1 MTTINE
7 IQGIVEHTRSLSNKK
22 DKLEYLKSLD
32 RDVLN
37 FLSGNIKKD
46 GIAKAIASEI
56 PRHNT
61 TFSDSIMEDV
71 ILSFKDASLYSRKRD
86 KIRMI
91 RMINLIEKDRELVLT
106 ILYGS
111 LKLGLKIPIPE
122 PEFGDIIKP
131 QLCGTGIEF
140 DPKTWIIEEKF
151 DGIRCIAT
159 NNNGK
164 ITLQSRNGKVL
175 NVPIIARSLLDVLPS
190 GCTVDGE
197 IVDQSGDFQ
206 KLDRKSDTLVYQI
219 FDIIFVGKK
228 PIIDSLLKDRL
239 IILKNSIIEN
249 NHVKISQ
256 PLNLNSIEE
265 IDSWITETGAEG
277 IVAKFYDEPYI
288 YNGRKNFIKYKLFK
302 ECTAKVIGYN
312 MGEGRRKNTIG
323 AINIIPENSNVI
335 TKCGSGFNDSDLDYM
350 KEIIDNGDDIL
361 VNIKFQNLTTDGCLR
376 FPIFLEIRSINGKES
391 LD

>member
-7 IQGIVEHTRSLSNKK
+7 IQRIVEHTRSLSNKK

-46 GIAKAIASEI
+46 GIAKAIASEMI
-56 PRHNT
+56 GT
-61 TFSDSIMEDV
+61 KYSVSTMEDV
-71 ILSFKDASLYSRKRD
+71 ITTLENASNESSRKR
-86 KIRMI
+86 KITYI
-91 RMINLIEKDRELVLT
+91 QTLWLSKDDCDLVLT

-111 LKLGLKIPIPE
+111 LKLGVTIPIPE
-122 PEFGDIIKP
+122 PEFSQVIKC
-131 QLCGTGIEF
+131 QLCGNIEF
-140 DPKTWIIEEKF
+140 DPSNMIIETKW
-151 DGIRCIAT
+151 DGMRCLAT
-159 NNNGK
+159 NNNGE

-197 IVDQSGDFQ
+197 IIDQSGDFQ
-206 KLDRKSDTLVYQI
+206 KLDRKSDTLIYQI

-239 IILKNSIIEN
+239 IILEDTIKEN
-249 NHVKISQ
+249 EHVKISQ

-277 IVAKFYDEPYI
+277 IVAKFHDEPYI